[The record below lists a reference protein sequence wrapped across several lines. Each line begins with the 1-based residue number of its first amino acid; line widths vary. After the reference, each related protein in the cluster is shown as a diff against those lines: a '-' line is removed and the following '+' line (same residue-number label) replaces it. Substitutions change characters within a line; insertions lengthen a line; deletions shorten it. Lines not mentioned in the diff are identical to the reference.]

1 MKLPNSFTKVVG
13 LVALLQYSTSGFAQL
28 SIAPRLGLQ
37 IAHLNLSAS
46 SPTVSSRLGMSAG
59 VTANIRLGRCSLQP
73 ALVYVQRGAKVA
85 DKGGWVSIYTSNGY
99 STTRYRT
106 STADYRLDYLE
117 IPFNLVYTAE
127 DEETG
132 NGFQTL
138 IGPYIAFGVEGSVD
152 VKTEDR
158 NLKDGP
164 VIETKTEKQDIL
176 YANNITQ
183 GMASGQYL
191 RALDAGGQ
199 IGLGYRY
206 SRLQLQALYQ
216 LGLVSTRPTVM
227 GKKAGSENFH
237 RVIQVNLNYFLNS
250 PRD

>member
-1 MKLPNSFTKVVG
+1 MSF
-13 LVALLQYSTSGFAQL
+13 LFYSTSGFAQL

-37 IAHLNLSAS
+37 IANLNLSAGS
-46 SPTVSSRLGMSAG
+46 LSVSSRIGMSAG

-85 DKGGWVSIYTSNGY
+85 DKGDWVSLYNNNGN
-99 STTRYRT
+99 SITRWRTT
-106 STADYRLDYLE
+106 TADYQLSYLE
-117 IPFNLVYTAE
+117 IPFNLVYTGE

-138 IGPYIAFGVEGSVD
+138 IGPYIAFGMDGTVT
-152 VKTEDR
+152 VKTEDSDMM
-158 NLKDGP
+158 NGP
-164 VIETKTEKQDIL
+164 VIETKTASQSID
-176 YANNITQ
+176 YTNNITS
-183 GMASGQYL
+183 GMGSGEYL

-206 SRLQLQALYQ
+206 GHFQLQALYQ
-216 LGLVSTRPTVM
+216 LGMVSTRPNVM
-227 GKKAGSENFH
+227 GNKVGSENFH
-237 RVIQVNLNYFLNS
+237 RVIQVNLNYFLSN